1 MKVFITGANGFVGL
15 NIVSALLEAGHEP
28 TAIVRPGSNTTY
40 LEPFGIRVVRGG
52 LDDSRALAEAMRGA
66 EAVVHTAGNTSCNWR
81 DLPQL
86 QAVNVDGTRNVAD
99 AALAAGVRRLVFT
112 STTSTIGADND
123 PSRRADEREPL
134 RGFRARSPYGRT
146 KAQAE
151 RIVADAA
158 AKGLET
164 IVLNPAEVLGAYDYN
179 LQWGR
184 IVLAAHYDQ
193 IPFDPPGGASFCHAA
208 DVGRAHVAALTRGRP
223 GERYLLAGHDLR
235 FSEFFDAA
243 GEALGKRLNIPS
255 GGYRWLYYKTW
266 LQEKAPA
273 LMPGEPVLEA
283 YRLRVLG
290 GSYYFDSSK
299 AERELGYR
307 SAPVQ
312 RMLESCA
319 QWYRKHGFLG

>member
-15 NIVSALLEAGHEP
+15 NIVSALVEAGHEL
-28 TAIVRPGSNTTY
+28 TAIVRAGSNTTY
-40 LEPFGIRVVRGG
+40 LEPFEVRIVRGE
-52 LDDSRALAEAMRGA
+52 LDDSRALAQAMRGA
-66 EAVVHTAGNTSCNWR
+66 EAVVHTAGNTSCDWR
-81 DLPQL
+81 DLPKL
-86 QAVNVDGTRNVAD
+86 EAVNVAGTRNVVD
-99 AALAAGVRRLVFT
+99 AAVAMGVRRLVFT
-112 STTSTIGADND
+112 STTSTVGAHDD
-123 PSRRADEREPL
+123 PARRADEREPL

-151 RIVADAA
+151 RIVAAA
-158 AKGLET
+158 AGKLET

-184 IVLAAHYDQ
+184 IVLAAQFDQ

-208 DVGRAHVAALTRGRP
+208 DVGRAHLSALTQGRP

-235 FSEFFDAA
+235 FSDFFRAA
-243 GEALGKRLNIPS
+243 GEALDKRANIPA
-255 GGYRWLYYKTW
+255 GNYRWLYYKTL
-266 LQEKAPA
+266 LQEKLPA
-273 LMPGEPVLEA
+273 LMPGKPLLEA

-290 GSYYFDSSK
+290 GSYYFDCSK

-307 SAPVQ
+307 SAPVE

-319 QWYRKHGFLG
+319 QWYRSNGFFG